1 MIYVHDNLALAEVG
15 PTNKLV
21 FLSVP
26 LFGGSMFR
34 ISETI
39 LNMIFLLVHGLP
51 LVPQTLF

>member
-1 MIYVHDNLALAEVG
+1 MIYVHDDLALAKVG

-21 FLSVP
+21 FVSVP